1 MNQQGEFESL
11 IRKDRDSA
19 QAKAWKGNLLGYLEK
34 VKENP
39 GITKLAHARMYD
51 IITKPGV
58 RDIQE
63 SDDPRIK
70 RLYKDE
76 SVKVYNFFSDE
87 FFGIEKTIAQI
98 VRYFHAASL
107 KGEESRQV
115 LYLMGPVG
123 SGKSSL
129 VEKLHR
135 GLEEMEPIYA
145 IEGCPMFEE
154 PLHLIPR
161 HLRKEFEKMLG
172 VHIEGDLCPVCR
184 FRLKEEFTGRY
195 EEFPVCTIEFSKRAR
210 VGIGVVPPV
219 DPNNQDTSVLI
230 GSEDISKLDL
240 YSEGDPRVLEL
251 NGALNIGNRGMVE
264 FIEVFKNEI
273 EYLHCM

>member
-1 MNQQGEFESL
+1 M
-11 IRKDRDSA
+11 
-19 QAKAWKGNLLGYLEK
+19 
-34 VKENP
+34 
-39 GITKLAHARMYD
+39 
-51 IITKPGV
+51 
-58 RDIQE
+58 
-63 SDDPRIK
+63 
-70 RLYKDE
+70 
-76 SVKVYNFFSDE
+76 
-87 FFGIEKTIAQI
+87 
-98 VRYFHAASL
+98 RYFHAASL

-135 GLEEMEPIYA
+135 GLEESEPFYA

-184 FRLKEEFTGRY
+184 FKLKHEYAGKY
-195 EEFPVCTIEFSKRAR
+195 EEFPVCTAEFSKRSR

-251 NGALNIGNRGMVE
+251 NGALNIGNRGLVE
-264 FIEVFKNEI
+264 FIEVFQKRDRI
-273 EYLHCM
+273 PALHDHRDSGKSSARRRAATAWFTSTR